1 MARFDPQAKT
11 GFYAENEKRY
21 SSPQPKKPSAFQ
33 NRNNALMLTK
43 EQVREIRS
51 HFKIFQSKTYL
62 NSCSQGAL
70 SDAVESG
77 FDDYIASWHEHGSP
91 WENWVQ
97 RYEEARTAFAGF
109 IHASP
114 DEVAIVTSVS
124 AGINAIA
131 SALNFRE
138 RSKVVMGEFEFP
150 TMGQVWLGHRVHG
163 ADVQFAKAQGD
174 SIPDTAYETLID
186 RDTLIV
192 PLTHVC
198 FKNGVRSQVSTI
210 ARMAREAGAL
220 VMLDD
225 YQDCGTRP
233 VDVKAMDLDFY
244 VTGTLKYLLG
254 PPGLAFLY
262 VRKELIPSL
271 APTVTGWFGQANPFA
286 YNPQHFEL
294 SPTAR
299 RFETGSPSVPNV
311 YGAIRG
317 FQMLEEIGL
326 EQISNHVEELAQTLL
341 KRTRELGILAKTPAD
356 TVGPLVVL
364 QCHDSGLLLKALAQS
379 GIVASNRFDGLRI
392 SFHIYNTL
400 DDVEGVI
407 DVLKNNLH
415 LLIASP
421 ANVAAHD

>member
-1 MARFDPQAKT
+1 
-11 GFYAENEKRY
+11 
-21 SSPQPKKPSAFQ
+21 
-33 NRNNALMLTK
+33 MLTD

-51 HFKIFQSKTYL
+51 RFKIFLSKTYL
-62 NSCSQGAL
+62 NTCSQGPL

-77 FDDYIASWHEHGSP
+77 FNDYIASWHEQGSP
-91 WENWVQ
+91 WETWVE
-97 RYEEARTAFAGF
+97 RYEEARNAFAEF
-109 IHASP
+109 IHATP

-124 AGINAIA
+124 AGINGIA

-150 TMGQVWLGHRVHG
+150 TMGQVWLGQRVRG
-163 ADVQFAKAQGD
+163 ADIRFAKAHGN
-174 SIPDTAYETLID
+174 SILTDAYETLID

-198 FKNGVRSQVSTI
+198 FKNGFRNKVDTLT
-210 ARMAREAGAL
+210 RMAHAAGAL

-233 VDVKAMDLDFY
+233 VDVKAMNLDFY
-244 VTGTLKYLLG
+244 VSGTLKYLLG

-294 SPTAR
+294 STTAR
-299 RFETGSPSVPNV
+299 RFESGSPSVPNV
-311 YGAIRG
+311 YGAMRG
-317 FQMLEEIGL
+317 FQILQEIGM
-326 EQISNHVEELAQTLL
+326 EQIATHVEELAQALL
-341 KRTRELGILAKTPAD
+341 KRTRELGILAKTPAES
-356 TVGPLVVL
+356 VGPLVVL
-364 QCHDSGLLLKALAQS
+364 GCRDSGVLLKALAQS

-392 SFHIYNTL
+392 SFHVYNTHE
-400 DDVEGVI
+400 DVDRVV
-407 DVLKNNLH
+407 DVLKKNLH
-415 LLIASP
+415 LLTQAS
-421 ANVAAHD
+421 ASVAEYDRSNA